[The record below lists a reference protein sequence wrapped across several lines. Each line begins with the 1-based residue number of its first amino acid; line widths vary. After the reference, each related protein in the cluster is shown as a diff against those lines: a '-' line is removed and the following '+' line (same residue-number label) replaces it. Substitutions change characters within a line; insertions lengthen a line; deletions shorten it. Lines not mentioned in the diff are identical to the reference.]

1 MEIETIK
8 SNKLIAEFMGYTK
21 GTTDHGKN
29 GKHEAWFNDSIHKG
43 HYKSP
48 IEFHYNISWDELIP
62 VVQKINSIEYLRSDM
77 EIRFSSSPM
86 CVLRTRTEDN
96 HWDVLVCKD
105 SEGLET
111 VYATVLEFI
120 KWYNINK

>member
-8 SNKLIAEFMGYTK
+8 SNKLKAEFMGYEVGYDDNFALTE
-21 GTTDHGKN
+21 GTFKFMKYRT
-29 GKHEAWFNDSIHKG
+29 
-43 HYKSP
+43 
-48 IEFHYNISWDELIP
+48 SWDWLIP

-86 CVLRTRTEDN
+86 CVLRTRTDNN

-111 VYATVLEFI
+111 IYATVLEFI